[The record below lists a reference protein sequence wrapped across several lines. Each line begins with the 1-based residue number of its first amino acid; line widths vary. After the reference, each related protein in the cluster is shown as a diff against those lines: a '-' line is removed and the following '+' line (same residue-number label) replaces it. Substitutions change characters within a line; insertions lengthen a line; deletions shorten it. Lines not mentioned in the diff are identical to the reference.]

1 MDNIKKY
8 NIIRIKGDKILNEE
22 DIVIRE
28 YLFTIVL
35 NEKKIVTLPCSPDCL
50 GNLAIGFLYS
60 EGYIDSISQ
69 IQDISIDKDKG
80 IANISIKNIKN
91 INFCKFKKIEKQ
103 IPIETQRIKKLVNYF
118 NKKSELFKNTGG
130 VHSCALCSK
139 EDIIVFKEDIGR
151 HNAMDKVLG
160 QALVQNIDIKDK
172 ILLTSGRISREILA
186 KVARSQ
192 VPIIVSISAPTD
204 LAIEMA
210 RELNITLI
218 GFARGEKMNI
228 YSGFPSLKI

>member
-1 MDNIKKY
+1 MDNIKEY
-8 NIIRIKGDKILNEE
+8 NIIRIKGDKISNEE

-28 YLFTIVL
+28 CPFTIVL

-50 GNLAIGFLYS
+50 GNLAIGYLYS

-69 IQDISIDKDKG
+69 IQDITIDEDKG
-80 IANISIKNIKN
+80 IANISISN
-91 INFCKFKKIEKQ
+91 INKTNVSKMEKIENQ
-103 IPIETQRIKKLVNYF
+103 FPIEIQSIKILVDQF

-172 ILLTSGRISREILA
+172 ILLTSGRISTEILS
-186 KVARSQ
+186 KVAKSQ

-218 GFARGEKMNI
+218 GFARGEKMNM